1 MSRLTRSAAAIAAL
15 AVPLAFSTAAG
26 ASPRAVP
33 VLTVSNGT
41 GGYYVTGLPVS
52 SAEVRITPLPGLGR
66 AGEQACDERT
76 GWGLQVGLAAE
87 GGTFTVEYAVGR
99 LGAGKCTGDGMLAA
113 GARPLT
119 PALAGIPAGTEV
131 FAYLSYS
138 VYRQVTGTKASGRGK
153 VFGEAV
159 FAAMSQA
166 GCGCDVW
173 TLTIRGLP
181 ADAGMTSDGIAVQQ
195 ETAAPE
201 AGQVAGFAY
210 ADTNPGGF
218 FGMGPLFGTE
228 GTLAEVVTATPA
240 VTVTPGPV
248 AIVEA
253 NGDTSFGVSEVPSP
267 AAAKARA
274 RLAALARNMPR
285 PGPVLRPVPQSA

>member
-1 MSRLTRSAAAIAAL
+1 MSRFRKSAAAIAAL

-76 GWGLQVGLAAE
+76 GWGLQVGLAAA
-87 GGTFTVEYAVGR
+87 GGTFTVEYAAGR
-99 LGAGKCTGDGMLAA
+99 LGTGKGAGRCTGDAMLGA
-113 GARPLT
+113 GARPLA
-119 PALAGIPAGTEV
+119 PALTGMPAGTEV

-138 VYRQVTGTKASGRGK
+138 VYRHGGRL
-153 VFGEAV
+153 FGEAV

-173 TLTIRGLP
+173 ALTIRGLP
-181 ADAGMTSDGIAVQQ
+181 ADPGMTSDGIAVQQ
-195 ETAAPE
+195 DTAGP
-201 AGQVAGFAY
+201 GPGPVAGFAY
-210 ADTNPGGF
+210 ASIDPGGF
-218 FGMGPLFGTE
+218 FGLGPLFGTE
-228 GTLAEVVTATPA
+228 GSLAEVVSAGPA
-240 VTVTPGPV
+240 VTVTPDDSI
-248 AIVEA
+248 AIVPA
-253 NGDTSFGVSEVPSP
+253 NGDTSFGVFEVPSP
-267 AAAKARA
+267 AAARE
-274 RLAALARNMPR
+274 R
-285 PGPVLRPVPQSA
+285 G

>member
-1 MSRLTRSAAAIAAL
+1 MGTGRRRTVSRFRKPAAAM
-15 AVPLAFSTAAG
+15 AVPVMLLAFSTG
-26 ASPRAVP
+26 ASASPSAVP
-33 VLTVSNGT
+33 VLEVSNGA
-41 GGYYVTGLPVS
+41 GGYYVTGLPVQD
-52 SAEVRITPLPGLGR
+52 AEVRITPLAGLDR
-66 AGEQACDERT
+66 AGEQVCDDRT
-76 GWGLQVGLAAE
+76 GRGLQVGLVSA
-87 GGTFTVEYAVGR
+87 GGTFTVEYAAGR
-99 LGAGKCTGDGMLAA
+99 LGSGNGADRCTGDGMLGA

-119 PALAGIPAGTEV
+119 PALTGMPAGAEV
-131 FAYLSYS
+131 FVYAGWSA
-138 VYRQVTGTKASGRGK
+138 YRQEGRL
-153 VFGEAV
+153 FGEAV

-195 ETAAPE
+195 DTAAPG

-248 AIVEA
+248 AIVEG
-253 NGDTSFGVSEVPSP
+253 NGDTSFGVFAVPSP
-267 AAAKARA
+267 AREH
-274 RLAALARNMPR
+274 
-285 PGPVLRPVPQSA
+285 G

>member
-1 MSRLTRSAAAIAAL
+1 
-15 AVPLAFSTAAG
+15 
-26 ASPRAVP
+26 
-33 VLTVSNGT
+33 
-41 GGYYVTGLPVS
+41 
-52 SAEVRITPLPGLGR
+52 
-66 AGEQACDERT
+66 
-76 GWGLQVGLAAE
+76 
-87 GGTFTVEYAVGR
+87 
-99 LGAGKCTGDGMLAA
+99 MLAA

-119 PALAGIPAGTEV
+119 PALTGIPAVTEV
-131 FAYLSYS
+131 FAYAGWSA
-138 VYRQVTGTKASGRGK
+138 YRQEGRL
-153 VFGEAV
+153 FGEAV